1 MNNDFQQQGTQPPQA
16 TPIPQATPMPTAQ
29 QTAVPPPPAQ
39 LNPNFQNQFGGGG
52 PKPLPK
58 GLLKI
63 IGISAA
69 ALVLITVII
78 IAIYSVR
85 FRTEELTLPQGVKLQ
100 MVKIPSGSFQR
111 EGNTVTLTKPFYLGK
126 YEVTQAQWQAVMGS
140 NPSNFKGD
148 NLPVECIS
156 WHDAKEFCK
165 KLNEI
170 YADKLPAGYQF
181 DLPTEAQWEYACRAG
196 TTTALNNGKD
206 LTSDWGECSNLNEVA
221 WYTKNSGGKT
231 HEVGQKRANAW
242 GLYDMHGNV
251 WEWCR
256 DWYGAYPGIS
266 VTDPVGPSSGS
277 DRVMRGGRWAT
288 SRTTVGLRVGT
299 SAIRRAGTTSAGSVS
314 PSPQFND
321 LTSKSLS

>member
-1 MNNDFQQQGTQPPQA
+1 
-16 TPIPQATPMPTAQ
+16 MPTAP

-39 LNPNFQNQFGGGG
+39 FNPNFQNQFGGGG
-52 PKPLPK
+52 PKPFPK

-63 IGISAA
+63 IGIFAV

-78 IAIYSVR
+78 IAIDSVR
-85 FRTEELTLPQGVKLQ
+85 FRPEELTLPQGVKLE
-100 MVKIPSGSFQR
+100 MVKITAGSFTMGSPAGELGR
-111 EGNTVTLTKPFYLGK
+111 ENDEAQHQVTLTKDYWLGK
-126 YEVTQAQWQAVMGS
+126 YEVTQAQWKAVMGS
-140 NPSNFKGD
+140 NPSTFIGD
-148 NLPVECIS
+148 NLPVECVI

-196 TTTALNNGKD
+196 TTTDLNNGKN
-206 LTSDWGECSNLNEVA
+206 LTSVRGECYNLNEVA
-221 WYTKNSGGKT
+221 WYTKNSGDAT

-251 WEWCR
+251 LEWCR
-256 DWYGAYPGIS
+256 DWYGAYPGRS

-277 DRVMRGGRWAT
+277 ERVLRGGGRDFYAFCCR
-288 SRTTVGLRVGT
+288 SADRHGVDPAFRFGSDGLGFRLALVP
-299 SAIRRAGTTSAGSVS
+299 I
-314 PSPQFND
+314 Q
-321 LTSKSLS
+321 